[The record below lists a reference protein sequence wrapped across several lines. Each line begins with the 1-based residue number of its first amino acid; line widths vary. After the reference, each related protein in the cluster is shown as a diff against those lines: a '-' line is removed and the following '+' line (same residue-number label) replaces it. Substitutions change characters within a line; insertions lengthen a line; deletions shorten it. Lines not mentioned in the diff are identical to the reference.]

1 MEEQKSNEFEDIRPY
16 VDEEVPKVIKRL
28 FNNLLFSTLFKI
40 SLKTALPEW
49 NRWEINQRI
58 NLLKEVKSVDGFQE
72 LLLEPLE
79 GLINRT
85 TGGLTYSGLENV
97 SRDKNHLFISNH
109 RDIVMDPTLL
119 NYTLG
124 INDHKTTAI
133 ATGINLLNIGPVRDL
148 MKLNKIVVIK
158 RGINGG
164 HEKFEAMEVQSRFIR
179 DYIQNRGS
187 VWIAQSEGRAKD
199 GNDSTNSALIKMLS
213 YAGKKRG
220 IPLTE
225 TLLGMNVIPVSISYE
240 YDPLDIKKAREISD
254 KRINGKHKKWFL
266 EDFLSMRKG
275 LFGYKGRVHITFG
288 TQITQVD
295 SKQGIVADID
305 RQIIT
310 NYRVWPSNEIA
321 YQIVKDIPLSF
332 LGDAANEFLR
342 RREKVPSDL
351 VEIFDEMYA
360 NPLINKM
367 RYSNQNTK
375 EA

>member
-58 NLLKEVKSVDGFQE
+58 NLLKKVKSVDGFQE

-124 INDHKTTAI
+124 INEHKTTAI

-295 SKQGIVADID
+295 SKQRIVADID

-310 NYRVWPSNEIA
+310 NYKVWPSNEIA

-332 LGDAANEFLR
+332 LGDAANEFLK